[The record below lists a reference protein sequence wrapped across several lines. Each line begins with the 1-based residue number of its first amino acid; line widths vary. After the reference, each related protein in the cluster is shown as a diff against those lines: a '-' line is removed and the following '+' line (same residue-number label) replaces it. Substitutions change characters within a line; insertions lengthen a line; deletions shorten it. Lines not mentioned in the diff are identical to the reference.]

1 MYTRIMLKDN
11 VKGSCER
18 IMLKDNVYKGNGCK
32 DNVYK
37 DNVKG

>member
-1 MYTRIMLKDN
+1 MYTRIMLN
-11 VKGSCER
+11 EW
-18 IMLKDNVYKGNGCK
+18 IMLKDNIYK